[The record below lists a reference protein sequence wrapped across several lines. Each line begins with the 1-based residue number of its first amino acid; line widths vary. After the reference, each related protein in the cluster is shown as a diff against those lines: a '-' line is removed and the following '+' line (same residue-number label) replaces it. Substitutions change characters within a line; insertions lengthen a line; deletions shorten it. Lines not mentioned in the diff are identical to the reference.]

1 MIQIAPSLLA
11 CDFSHLEQEIRMV
24 EKAGANV
31 LHLDVM
37 DGHFVPNIT
46 FGPVIIEGI
55 RKLTNLPLDVHLMI
69 DKPEKWVNN
78 FVIAGADWISFHIEA
93 TTEVGKT
100 IKLIKES
107 NKLAGIA
114 LNPDTELEAIIPW
127 VKEVDFVVVMTVNP
141 GFGGQEFIKEPL
153 EKVRVLNQ
161 RDIRVEVDGGVKMDT
176 LPIVL
181 SAGADIIVSG
191 SGIFRTLSPSETI
204 KNFKE
209 MSENVKTL

>member
-1 MIQIAPSLLA
+1 MIQIAPSLLS

-31 LHLDVM
+31 LHLDIM

-78 FVIAGADWISFHIEA
+78 FATAGADWISFHIEA
-93 TTEVGKT
+93 TTRAGEV
-100 IKLIKES
+100 IKLIKAN
-107 NKLAGIA
+107 NKMAGIA
-114 LNPDTELEAIIPW
+114 LNPATDLEKITPW
-127 VKEVDFVVVMTVNP
+127 VEQIDFVVVMTVNP

-153 EKVRVLNQ
+153 EKVKVLSQ
-161 RDIRVEVDGGVKMDT
+161 KGIKVEVDGGIKLDT

-181 SAGADIIVSG
+181 RAGAEIIVSG
-191 SGIFRTLSPSETI
+191 SGIFRTPSPSETI
-204 KNFKE
+204 KKFKE